1 MSIIYM
7 IVRNHVLNVCRYI
20 LRREASQNKG
30 LRTSKQLADLQD
42 KQNALYCLIQ
52 NLHEVQL
59 VYTPHVATLISETQP
74 PPEATNTRPYASLPS
89 EVLVKNIPLFLPSSL
104 PSHIRA
110 LPELKEICNLERHL
124 GEPQADDALAEIRH
138 QRRVIQGLWLFKR
151 LNVSGTG
158 NRPNT
163 RMITLYKRFSNKMDR
178 AAQKYRVAW
187 RALCILDP
195 SGSWSERLKDL
206 KSKDVSGPG
215 RDPDDSTAS
224 NSRYEPSW
232 IWLVWHSSSSGS
244 EMHIGED
251 EFNESMHVEW
261 AKARA
266 RMMRWKE
273 ELMLV
278 QEEMRRVVAYHK
290 WKADWWRERGSTRH
304 HADQVI
310 SSGISG
316 YAYKQA
322 DISMHMAEQCA
333 LHWLPHLKLQG
344 IMLPWG
350 VAYEHLLVKPRGLTG
365 GPDEVLG
372 DATGDIDYV
381 EDLDDNG
388 NETEGEDEH
397 EADEDDYFELDDN
410 LLVMFL
416 SVQLYFF
423 LISFLPSH

>member
-1 MSIIYM
+1 
-7 IVRNHVLNVCRYI
+7 
-20 LRREASQNKG
+20 
-30 LRTSKQLADLQD
+30 
-42 KQNALYCLIQ
+42 
-52 NLHEVQL
+52 
-59 VYTPHVATLISETQP
+59 
-74 PPEATNTRPYASLPS
+74 
-89 EVLVKNIPLFLPSSL
+89 L

-110 LPELKEICNLERHL
+110 LPELKEICNLERRL
-124 GEPQADDALAEIRH
+124 REPQADDALAEIRR

-163 RMITLYKRFSNKMDR
+163 RMIGLYKRFNNKTDR

-187 RALCILDP
+187 RALGILDP
-195 SGSWSERLKDL
+195 SGSWSERLKEL

-232 IWLVWHSSSSGS
+232 IWLVQHSSGSGS

-251 EFNESMHVEW
+251 EFNESMRVEW

-278 QEEMRRVVAYHK
+278 QEEMRRVIAYHK
-290 WKADWWRERGSTRH
+290 WKADWWRERGSMRH
-304 HADQVI
+304 HPDQVI

-316 YAYKQA
+316 YAHKQA
-322 DISMHMAEQCA
+322 DMSTRMAEQCA

-344 IMLPWG
+344 IMPSWG
-350 VAYEHLLVKPRGLTG
+350 LEYEHLLVEPRGSTC
-365 GPDEVLG
+365 GPHDVLRD
-372 DATGDIDYV
+372 DATPDLDYV
-381 EDLDDNG
+381 EDLDDND
-388 NETEGEDEH
+388 NETEVEDEH
-397 EADEDDYFELDDN
+397 EGDENDYFELDD
-410 LLVMFL
+410 
-416 SVQLYFF
+416 
-423 LISFLPSH
+423 I